1 MSTPTYSSLFDDRAG
16 RVERIAR
23 ALSVDEAM
31 LDASPYALIGSPAR
45 IIEDLLALRADY
57 GFSYVIVG
65 AGEIESFA
73 PVVAE
78 LAGN

>member
-1 MSTPTYSSLFDDRAG
+1 
-16 RVERIAR
+16 
-23 ALSVDEAM
+23 M